1 MKISAHFEAISA
13 YSRCLSALIREIS
26 AFSWSVSAL
35 IRMISANRD
44 LVPTENIQHFTKVTT
59 MSCCRPSLSPQSND
73 RVSATQY
80 DGVKL
85 ETRRRL
91 LVNEIN
97 TSTKT
102 VLYAQNIRK
111 SFGTRGNVQQ
121 VLKGINLRVSEGE
134 FVGIMGASGAG
145 KTTLLNV
152 LATID
157 QTTEGTI
164 LIDEVDISRMKD
176 KELSAFRRDKL
187 GFIFQD
193 YNLLDTLTVKE
204 NILLPVSL
212 GKVGKEQAEAEFNT
226 IATILSITD
235 HANKYP
241 HEISGGQK
249 QRTSAARALI
259 NKPAMVFADEP
270 TGALDSKSASS
281 LLGTLE
287 DVNKKQGVTIMMVT
301 HDPLASSYCSRVVFL
316 KDGMIYSELYKGDKT
331 RQAFFQEILKVQGIL
346 GGDSIDSI

>member
-1 MKISAHFEAISA
+1 MNKINA
-13 YSRCLSALIREIS
+13 
-26 AFSWSVSAL
+26 
-35 IRMISANRD
+35 
-44 LVPTENIQHFTKVTT
+44 
-59 MSCCRPSLSPQSND
+59 
-73 RVSATQY
+73 
-80 DGVKL
+80 
-85 ETRRRL
+85 
-91 LVNEIN
+91 
-97 TSTKT
+97 STKT
-102 VLYAQNIRK
+102 VLHAQNIRK

-121 VLKGINLRVSEGE
+121 VLKGIDLRVAEGE

-157 QTTEGTI
+157 RTTDGTI
-164 LIDEVDISRMKD
+164 LIDDADISRMKD
-176 KELSAFRRDKL
+176 KQLSAFRRDKL

-212 GKVGKEQAEAEFNT
+212 GTMPKKVAEAEFNT
-226 IATILSITD
+226 IADILGIKE

-259 NKPAMVFADEP
+259 NQPSMVFADEP

-316 KDGMIYSELYKGDKT
+316 KDGMVYSELYKGDQT
-331 RQAFFQEILKVQGIL
+331 RQAFFQEILKVQGVL
-346 GGDSIDSI
+346 GGDSVDTI

>member
-1 MKISAHFEAISA
+1 M
-13 YSRCLSALIREIS
+13 
-26 AFSWSVSAL
+26 
-35 IRMISANRD
+35 
-44 LVPTENIQHFTKVTT
+44 
-59 MSCCRPSLSPQSND
+59 
-73 RVSATQY
+73 
-80 DGVKL
+80 
-85 ETRRRL
+85 
-91 LVNEIN
+91 NESTIN
-97 TSTKT
+97 TKT
-102 VLYAQNIRK
+102 ILHAQNIRK
-111 SFGTRGNVQQ
+111 SFGTKGNVQQ
-121 VLKGINLRVSEGE
+121 VLKGINLRVEEGE

-157 QTTEGTI
+157 RTTEGSI
-164 LIDEVDISRMKD
+164 LIEDVDISRMKD
-176 KELSAFRRDKL
+176 KQLSAFRRDKL

-204 NILLPVSL
+204 NILLPISL
-212 GKVGKEQAEAEFNT
+212 GKLNRKEVEAEFKS
-226 IATILSITD
+226 IAAILGIEEL
-235 HANKYP
+235 ANKYP

-259 NKPAMVFADEP
+259 NKPSMVFADEP

-287 DVNKKQGVTIMMVT
+287 NVNKKRGVTIMMVT

-346 GGDSIDSI
+346 GGDSVDTI